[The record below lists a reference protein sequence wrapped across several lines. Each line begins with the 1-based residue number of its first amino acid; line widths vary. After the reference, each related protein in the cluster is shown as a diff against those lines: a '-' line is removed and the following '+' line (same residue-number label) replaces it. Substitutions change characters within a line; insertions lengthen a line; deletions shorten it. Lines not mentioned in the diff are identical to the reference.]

1 MKKSVLTLP
10 LTLTALTTALL
21 LAAVF
26 LRTFWPQLIFPRPDI
41 PTVSALCLTAL
52 VVQAYLSP
60 QADHSYVLLAVLGA
74 VNFGLLPTVALLV
87 PWQQGLLL
95 GAAGLVLLPGLTA
108 VFTSLRG
115 RLDSGPKAPLAP
127 LACAL
132 CLYLAMQAF
141 RGIFL

>member
-10 LTLTALTTALL
+10 LTLTGLTTALL
-21 LAAVF
+21 LAVVF

-41 PTVSALCLTAL
+41 PTVSGLCLVSL

-60 QADHSYVLLAVLGA
+60 RADHSYGTLAVLGA

-87 PWQQGLLL
+87 PWRQGLLL

-108 VFTSLRG
+108 VFTALRG
-115 RLDSGPKAPLAP
+115 RLDSGPGAPLAP
-127 LACAL
+127 AACAL
-132 CLYLAMQAF
+132 CLYLGLQAF

>member
-10 LTLTALTTALL
+10 LTLTVLTTALL
-21 LAAVF
+21 LAVVF
-26 LRTFWPQLIFPRPDI
+26 GRTFWPQLIFPRPDI

-60 QADHSYVLLAVLGA
+60 QADHSYVLLAV
-74 VNFGLLPTVALLV
+74 
-87 PWQQGLLL
+87 L

-141 RGIFL
+141 RGIAL